1 MATIERLSFDL
12 ESIETWAKRDARHQN
27 WPVVYALDRHD
38 AGTGS
43 PETPQIY
50 IGESLNAAAR
60 MRQHLSNESKKHL
73 NRLRVVLDEEFN
85 KSVCLD
91 LESYLIQLLAGD
103 GQFEVL
109 NRNAGVWEADYFDRD
124 RYRSKFQEIFDSL
137 RDEGLFTRTIP
148 EIRNSDLFK
157 LSPFKALT
165 TEQALVVEDIV
176 EGLLSDVES
185 NSGGSAVINGAPG
198 TGKTIVAIYLM
209 KLLRDIGSADAGE
222 EFDIE
227 SVFADFFTE
236 GNRELVKDFRMAL
249 VVPQQSL
256 RESIKRVFRKTPGL
270 HPGMVLSAYQAGEAG
285 ERFDLLIVDEA
296 HRLTQ
301 RGSQSHPTLTN
312 KYKEINRQ
320 LFGKDDHSYTQL
332 DWIRAQSTH
341 QIFLVDKGQSVRP
354 LDVPSAVLDD
364 LDRTAQQHSRWY
376 RLESQMRVRAGDDY
390 VGYMREVLN
399 GRSQEPKKFD
409 VYDLRFFDDFNVMHA
424 EIQLRESE
432 SGLARLVAGYAW
444 KWVSATHKHLF
455 DINIDGTALRWN
467 TTAKDWINSPTSI
480 NEVGS
485 IHTVQG
491 YDLNYAGVI
500 IGEDL
505 RYSEERGIHI
515 DRSSYFDTKGKQNN
529 NVLGITYSDEDLR
542 ELITNIY
549 GVLLTRGI
557 RGTYIYV
564 CDPRLREYLRPYFLN

>member
-12 ESIETWAKRDARHQN
+12 ESIESWAKRDARHQN

-38 AGTGS
+38 ASTGS
-43 PETPQIY
+43 PKTPQIY

-176 EGLLSDVES
+176 EGLLSDVEN

-256 RESIKRVFRKTPGL
+256 RESIKRVFRRTPGL
-270 HPGMVLSAYQAGEAG
+270 SPDMVLTAYQAGESA

-301 RGSQSHPTLTN
+301 RGSQSHPILTK
-312 KYKEINRQ
+312 KYKEINRR
-320 LFGKDDHSYTQL
+320 LFGEDDLSYTQL
-332 DWIRAQSTH
+332 DWIRAKSTH

-354 LDVPSAVLDD
+354 LDVPAAVLDD

-376 RLESQMRVRAGDDY
+376 RLESQMRVQAGSDY
-390 VGYMREVLN
+390 VGYVRDVLN
-399 GRSQEPKKFD
+399 GRSAEPKKFD
-409 VYDLRFFDDFNVMHA
+409 GYDLRFFDDFHAMHR
-424 EIQLRESE
+424 EILQREDE

-444 KWVSATHKHLF
+444 KWASANRKDLF
-455 DINIDGTALRWN
+455 DIQIQGKALRWN
-467 TTAKDWINSPTSI
+467 TTVKDWINSPTSI
-480 NEVGS
+480 HEVGS

-505 RYSEERGIHI
+505 RFSEEQGIHI

-529 NVLGITYSDEDLR
+529 NVLGITYSDGDLR

-564 CDPRLREYLRPYFLN
+564 CDPGLREYLRAYFSS